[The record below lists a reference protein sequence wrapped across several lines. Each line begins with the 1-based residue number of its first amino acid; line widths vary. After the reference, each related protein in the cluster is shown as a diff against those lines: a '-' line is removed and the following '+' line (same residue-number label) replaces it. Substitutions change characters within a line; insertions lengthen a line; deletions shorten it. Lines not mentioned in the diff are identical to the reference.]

1 MKSNDVGSS
10 AERDAVS
17 STEAYRRPQGRRTR
31 PMRVLRE
38 KGIYLVPN
46 LFTSGNLF
54 CGVFAILAVF
64 NADYLSASIA
74 ILIAS
79 VFDVLDGK
87 IARLT
92 RATSRFGAEYD
103 SLCDVIS
110 FGMAP
115 AMLAYAWALGSLGR
129 LGWVAVFLY
138 VVCGAL
144 RLARYNLSSGAHS
157 SHFVGLPIPAAA
169 SFIAS
174 LVLFD
179 SHILQFGK
187 EVRPMLIVGV
197 IYVLAF
203 LMVSTFR
210 YRSLASLPM
219 QGRKPLSLL
228 VGVLLFFLLLIVA
241 PPVML
246 LASFSF
252 YIISG
257 VLERP
262 IVALYRQITGRPKP
276 AQERLI
282 EAEPP
287 TQPIV

>member
-1 MKSNDVGSS
+1 MNLK
-10 AERDAVS
+10 
-17 STEAYRRPQGRRTR
+17 RRRR
-31 PMRVLRE
+31 MRELRE
-38 KGIYLVPN
+38 KGIYIIPN

-54 CGVFAILAVF
+54 CGVFATLAVF
-64 NADYLSASIA
+64 NADYVSASIA
-74 ILIAS
+74 ILVAS

-87 IARLT
+87 IARMT

-110 FGMAP
+110 FGLAP

-144 RLARYNLSSGAHS
+144 RLARYNSQAGGHS
-157 SHFVGLPIPAAA
+157 NHFVGLPIPAAA
-169 SFIAS
+169 NFIAS
-174 LVLFD
+174 LILFD
-179 SHILQFGK
+179 THILQFGR

-197 IYVLAF
+197 IYILAF

-219 QGRKPLSLL
+219 QGRKPLGLL
-228 VGVLLFFLLLIVA
+228 VGVLLFFLLLVVA

-246 LASFSF
+246 FASFSL
-252 YIISG
+252 YIASG
-257 VLERP
+257 ILERP
-262 IVALYRQITGRPKP
+262 IVALYTQIAGRPK
-276 AQERLI
+276 QTHETSVDV
-282 EAEPP
+282 EPFP
-287 TQPIV
+287 KP

>member
-1 MKSNDVGSS
+1 MR
-10 AERDAVS
+10 AWRER
-17 STEAYRRPQGRRTR
+17 
-31 PMRVLRE
+31 
-38 KGIYLVPN
+38 GIYLIPN

-54 CGVFAILAVF
+54 CGIFAILAVF

-74 ILIAS
+74 ILVAS

-110 FGMAP
+110 FGVAP
-115 AMLAYAWALGSLGR
+115 GMLAYAWALGSLGR

-144 RLARYNLSSGAHS
+144 RLARYNVQAGTHS
-157 SHFVGLPIPAAA
+157 NHFVGLPIPAAA
-169 SFIAS
+169 NFIAS
-174 LVLFD
+174 VILFD
-179 SHILQFGK
+179 SHILQFGR

-219 QGRKPLSLL
+219 RGRKPLSLL
-228 VGVLLFFLLLIVA
+228 VGVLLFFLLLVVA

-246 LASFSF
+246 FASFSL

-257 VLERP
+257 ILERP
-262 IVALYRQITGRPKP
+262 IVALYYRITGNQKP
-276 AQERLI
+276 APERPI
-282 EAEPP
+282 EAESS
-287 TQPIV
+287 VKH